1 MPGALKKNQIPK
13 QGNSGSLWNS
23 SSFKARLDSNG
34 VASPISASNPLKSG
48 DIVDTTIGLGQ
59 VVAVS
64 GSRASIVLLF
74 GNGPSKDDP
83 MRLDVQCSGVEA
95 L

>member
-13 QGNSGSLWNS
+13 TGNSGSLWNS

-34 VASPISASNPLKSG
+34 VASPISASNPLRVG
-48 DIVDTTIGLGQ
+48 DVIDTTVGLGQ

-64 GSRASIVLLF
+64 GSRASVVLLY

-83 MRLDVQCSGVEA
+83 MRIDVQCSGVSSV
-95 L
+95 